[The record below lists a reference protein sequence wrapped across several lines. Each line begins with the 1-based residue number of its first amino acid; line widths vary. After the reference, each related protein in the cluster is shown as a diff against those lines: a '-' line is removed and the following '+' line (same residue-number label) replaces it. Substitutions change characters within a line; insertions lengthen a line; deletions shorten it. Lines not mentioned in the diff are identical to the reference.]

1 VLDSGR
7 DGLTGART
15 MSSTARLRRPGGD
28 EQGRSASPASG
39 SGVLRDRY
47 HRELLGRNVL
57 RLGITY
63 LAPLVLLTAYFD
75 VQYRELS
82 SSGRLLHLESVA
94 EHHAN
99 VLDLFL
105 RERVV
110 NLVNLIDDPRLP
122 LPPSS
127 AQLEGVLQRLRRE
140 SGTFVDVGFID
151 GNGVQQA
158 YSGPFP
164 FLEKRDY
171 SAQSWF
177 LTLVGGRERFVV
189 TDSYLGFRNRP
200 HLTIAVSRAQAGGTA
215 MLKVALDPDE
225 VYRQIDSL
233 TGSENLDVSI
243 VNRAGRYQLVPSHL
257 GHPLEASSLMPP
269 PEPRLGIH
277 HGRTGGREVSYAYVW
292 LRTAPWAVIVRDPA
306 GTARAGLG
314 TAGSRITLL
323 GLSVA
328 LILVVLSVIVI
339 RAKRLVELQIER
351 ELTQAQ
357 FEHAARLASVGELS
371 AGIAHEINNPLAIIS
386 EEAGLIRDLM
396 NPEMRAGTT
405 FSDLRPHLDTIE
417 EAVFRC
423 RDITRKLLSFVRKT
437 DIQVRPHDLT
447 QLLDEL
453 IDGFWVREMEVANI
467 EVVRR
472 YADERLEVVTD
483 GNQLKQVL
491 LNILNNAAD
500 AIRPPG
506 RITITTARA
515 GDEISVGIADTGKGI
530 SREEMGRIFLPF
542 FTTKEVG
549 KGTGLG
555 LSVSL
560 GIVRSL
566 GGQIL
571 VESLP
576 GKGSLFTVL
585 LPSGVP
591 GRTSRAGR
599 S

>member
-1 VLDSGR
+1 
-7 DGLTGART
+7 
-15 MSSTARLRRPGGD
+15 
-28 EQGRSASPASG
+28 
-39 SGVLRDRY
+39 VLRDRY
-47 HRELLGRNVL
+47 RRELLGRNVL
-57 RLGITY
+57 RLAITY
-63 LAPLVLLTAYFD
+63 LAPLVLLTGYFD
-75 VQYRELS
+75 AQYRALS
-82 SSGRLLHLESVA
+82 SRSRLLHLESVA

-110 NLVNLIDDPRLP
+110 NLLNLVDDPRLP

-127 AQLEGVLQRLRRE
+127 AEIEDMLRRLRRD

-151 GNGVQQA
+151 AGGVQQV

-171 SAQSWF
+171 SGQRWF
-177 LTLVGGRERFVV
+177 LTLGGGRERFVV

-200 HLTIAVSRAQAGGTA
+200 HLTIAVRRAPSAGIPT
-215 MLKVALDPDE
+215 LKAALDPDA
-225 VYRQIDSL
+225 VFRQIDSL
-233 TGSENLDVSI
+233 TGSESLDVSI
-243 VNRAGRYQLVPSHL
+243 VNLDGRYQLVAPHV

-269 PEPRLGIH
+269 REPRTGVQR
-277 HGRTGGREVSYAYVW
+277 GRTGGREVSYAYVW
-292 LRTAPWAVIVRDPA
+292 LRAAPWAVIVRDS
-306 GTARAGLG
+306 ARAARPGLG
-314 TAGSRITLL
+314 TAGSRIGLL

-328 LILVVLSVIVI
+328 LILLVLSVIVI

-357 FEHAARLASVGELS
+357 LEHTARLASVGELS
-371 AGIAHEINNPLAIIS
+371 AGIAHEINNPLAIVS
-386 EEAGLIRDLM
+386 EEAGLMRDLM
-396 NPEMRAGTT
+396 NPELRAGTT

-437 DIQVRPHDLT
+437 DIQVRPHDLH

-472 YADERLEVVTD
+472 YAQERLEVATD

-491 LNILNNAAD
+491 LNILKNAAD

-506 RITITTARA
+506 TITVTTARA
-515 GDEISVGIADTGKGI
+515 GDEVSVSIADTGKGI
-530 SREEMGRIFLPF
+530 SREEMGRIFQPF

-566 GGQIL
+566 GGRIL

-576 GKGSLFTVL
+576 GRGSLFTVL
-585 LPSGVP
+585 LPGGAPGTTSGKD
-591 GRTSRAGR
+591 RR
-599 S
+599 

>member
-1 VLDSGR
+1 
-7 DGLTGART
+7 
-15 MSSTARLRRPGGD
+15 MSSATTPHEPGGD
-28 EQGRSASPASG
+28 STGSDVVPSRG

-47 HRELLGRNVL
+47 YRELLGRNVL
-57 RLGITY
+57 RLCITY
-63 LAPLVLLTAYFD
+63 LAPLVLLAVYFH

-82 SSGRLLHLESVA
+82 GRGRLVHFGSVA
-94 EHHAN
+94 EHRAN
-99 VLDLFL
+99 TLDLFL

-127 AQLEGVLQRLRRE
+127 AQVTGELQRLKRD
-140 SGTFVDVGFID
+140 SGTFVDLGFVDASGI
-151 GNGVQQA
+151 QQT

-164 FLEKRDY
+164 WLEKRDY
-171 SAQSWF
+171 GGEAWF
-177 LTLVGGRERFVV
+177 RALAAGRERFVI
-189 TDSYLGFRNRP
+189 TDGYLGFRNRP
-200 HLTIAVSRAQAGGTA
+200 HLTIAVRRAQAGRTG
-215 MLKVALDPDE
+215 MLKAALDPEE

-233 TGSENLDVSI
+233 TGSEGLDVSI
-243 VNRAGRYQLVPSHL
+243 VNSAGLFQLVPAHI
-257 GHPLEASSLMPP
+257 GRPLEESPLRPP
-269 PEPRLGIH
+269 REPRLGTAE
-277 HGRTGGREVSYAYVW
+277 GRTAGREVSYAYAW
-292 LRTAPWAVIVRDPA
+292 LRTAPWAVIVHGASP
-306 GTARAGLG
+306 GAGLG
-314 TAGSRITLL
+314 SAGGRITLF

-339 RAKRLVELQIER
+339 RAKKLVELQIEK

-396 NPEMRAGTT
+396 NPELRAGTKL
-405 FSDLRPHLDTIE
+405 SDLRPHLENIE

-437 DIQVRPHDLT
+437 DIQVKPCDVH

-453 IDGFWVREMEVANI
+453 IDGFWVREMAVSNVEI
-467 EVVRR
+467 VRQ
-472 YADERLEVVTD
+472 YAEERLEVVTD
-483 GNQLKQVL
+483 GNQVKQVF
-491 LNILNNAAD
+491 LNILSNAAD
-500 AIRPPG
+500 AIQPPG
-506 RITITTARA
+506 RITITTARVA
-515 GDEISVGIADTGKGI
+515 DEISVSIADTGKGI
-530 SREEMGRIFLPF
+530 GPEEMGKVFLPF
-542 FTTKEVG
+542 YTTKEVG

-566 GGQIL
+566 GGRIL

-576 GKGSLFTVL
+576 GKGSVFTVL
-585 LPSGVP
+585 LPGGGP
-591 GRTSRAGR
+591 
-599 S
+599 